1 MFNQPSDDGRTMLK
15 LKLNLFS
22 FLVLQ
27 VLIYSSGEIYSQ
39 EVNIVPYLKD
49 IENGNVV
56 QAKEALSDLKLKY
69 PDDPSVMFLDG
80 VLKENGQ
87 EAIVIYQN
95 IVDSYPK
102 SKYADASLYRIFSYY
117 YALGLYDTA
126 REKLKQLKSNY
137 PESPYIQVADQNLSL
152 LEKTDVRKI
161 ESKIEESKT
170 VSEENFKWTIQAG
183 AFTNLENAS
192 NLMSEFE
199 ESGIYTEMVD
209 KVVGGTTFHVVYAGK
224 FVKLEDAES
233 FLQVVNSKYKVNG
246 TIVSI
251 PSK

>member
-1 MFNQPSDDGRTMLK
+1 MLK
-15 LKLNLFS
+15 LKFKIFS
-22 FLVLQ
+22 FLIVQ
-27 VLIYSSGEIYSQ
+27 ILILTSGEIYSQ

-95 IVDSYPK
+95 IVDNYPN

-126 REKLKQLKSNY
+126 REKLKQLKSGY
-137 PESPYIQVADQNLSL
+137 PDSPYIHVADQNLSL
-152 LEKTDVRKI
+152 LEKTDVNKT

-183 AFTNLENAS
+183 AFTNLENAG

-199 ESGIYTEMVD
+199 ENGIYTEMAD

-224 FVKLEDAES
+224 FVKTEDAES
-233 FLQVVNSKYKVNG
+233 FLKVVNSKYNVNG

-251 PSK
+251 PKK